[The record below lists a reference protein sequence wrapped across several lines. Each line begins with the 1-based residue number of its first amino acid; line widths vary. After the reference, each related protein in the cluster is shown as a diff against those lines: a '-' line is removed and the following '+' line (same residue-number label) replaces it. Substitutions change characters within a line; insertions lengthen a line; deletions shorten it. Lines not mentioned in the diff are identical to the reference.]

1 MTETLIEKLKTSAI
15 TLEITPPKSPDFSK
29 TVSALQTIPSLSKI
43 DGFTVTDNP
52 LAKLKYSSVLASVK
66 VQSELKKPVVCTVSM
81 RDKNNLAM
89 QSELLGLNDF
99 DVRGILAL
107 TGDPARLSDQP
118 NVKGVFEGDSSQLL
132 RMIRFFN
139 EGVDFG
145 GKAINPKPK
154 PIYPFAV
161 SNSYSKNFSSL
172 SKKIHKKIENYAS
185 GIITQP
191 VFDLDVAK
199 KLVQM
204 FDEAKKDFSDERG
217 EARLILGV
225 FPIVSLKT
233 AQFLYAHVPGIYVP
247 ESFIDA
253 LLKASKISVE
263 EEYKVGMELSKKI
276 FKEVYGLNKRVHL
289 MCANK
294 FAMLDELLED
304 I

>member
-172 SKKIHKKIENYAS
+172 SKKIHKKIEKSLSVLRDFFDFYGS
-185 GIITQP
+185 IDTIQEIF
-191 VFDLDVAK
+191 VFLFCLLCNIFLDV
-199 KLVQM
+199 L
-204 FDEAKKDFSDERG
+204 F
-217 EARLILGV
+217 
-225 FPIVSLKT
+225 
-233 AQFLYAHVPGIYVP
+233 
-247 ESFIDA
+247 
-253 LLKASKISVE
+253 
-263 EEYKVGMELSKKI
+263 
-276 FKEVYGLNKRVHL
+276 
-289 MCANK
+289 
-294 FAMLDELLED
+294 
-304 I
+304 